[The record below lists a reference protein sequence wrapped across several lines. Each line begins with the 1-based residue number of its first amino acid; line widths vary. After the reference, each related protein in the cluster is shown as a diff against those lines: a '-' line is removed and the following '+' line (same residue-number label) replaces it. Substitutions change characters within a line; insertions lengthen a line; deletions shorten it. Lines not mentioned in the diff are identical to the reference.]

1 MYLFLTISIILS
13 MITISNGFSSRN
25 FGKSINIPK
34 LIKPLFVITE
44 NFRVLEKK
52 RAMKEFYSNFFAT
65 LSNIID
71 DSNKNTDKIDSNLS

>member
-1 MYLFLTISIILS
+1 

-25 FGKSINIPK
+25 FGKSIYIPK